1 MKRMKAF
8 SKMIQERL
16 ERNNKE
22 MSRKLL
28 QVDQE
33 MRRRLNEQE
42 LFSKTARGI
51 LSSVV
56 YPRMRELALHFENA
70 GIPDPAETAELG
82 CVCRFAHT
90 HRFPAMVSLRI
101 SLSPDENYTSLT
113 AHYTLE
119 ILPMLMEFKR
129 SDERN
134 FPLKDLDRE
143 EIGTWVEARIFDFLD
158 TYLQLETHPLYQKDN
173 VVTDPVCGMRFPLLE
188 AVARIERKD
197 ETIYFCSEP
206 CKIAYL
212 KKHKDVTTE

>member
-1 MKRMKAF
+1 
-8 SKMIQERL
+8 
-16 ERNNKE
+16 
-22 MSRKLL
+22 
-28 QVDQE
+28 
-33 MRRRLNEQE
+33 
-42 LFSKTARGI
+42 
-51 LSSVV
+51 
-56 YPRMRELALHFENA
+56 
-70 GIPDPAETAELG
+70 
-82 CVCRFAHT
+82 
-90 HRFPAMVSLRI
+90 
-101 SLSPDENYTSLT
+101 
-113 AHYTLE
+113 
-119 ILPMLMEFKR
+119 MLMEFKR